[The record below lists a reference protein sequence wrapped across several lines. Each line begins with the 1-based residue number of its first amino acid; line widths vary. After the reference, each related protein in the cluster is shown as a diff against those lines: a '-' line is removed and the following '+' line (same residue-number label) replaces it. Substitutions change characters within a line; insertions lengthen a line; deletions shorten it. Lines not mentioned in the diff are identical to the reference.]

1 MTSTQKW
8 LRDNCIKY
16 EEKEKV
22 YTELN
27 TALETFGLYGRSNG
41 WLKVKSDV
49 YTYDDG
55 RTHLL
60 LCLHGLLP
68 ISYRNSTYHIPFD
81 MWIPFNYPRGAPIVY
96 VVPAQG
102 MMVKNSKF
110 VDLSGKCDVANYEG
124 TKGSWLDRGEKRTG
138 GRTGLVGLIDA
149 LTIWFGK
156 DPPVYSKAATTSQS
170 STPQPS
176 PAHPVPTPSTSHQPN
191 PPLPPSFTKHVGPPP
206 PTYSPPPAPP
216 RPISTASTS
225 WTPQPPPTFQ
235 SRSAAPIP
243 PPIPPPMPPATWTP
257 SPPPTRIQSAPI
269 QHSFQPAPMQPVP
282 MQSMQMQSPPLPTQ
296 SIPPPIP
303 APDLLDSDE
312 PTSSSDPGPAP
323 APPLPP
329 NPILLSLHASV
340 HGRLTSALQSFQT
353 SLHDS
358 SEHLRKIQEDL
369 LRGEPAIQ
377 DEIAR
382 LEAVKA
388 VSLNVGA
395 RYRQTIE
402 AAERNVQM
410 LRNKGDVSV
419 DELICG
425 PTIVHNQLID
435 LIAEDNAIEDTI
447 YHLHRALNSGSIELD
462 RFLKT
467 TRVLAEEQFMKR
479 ALIEKIQAGLPL
491 GEQVMW
497 G

>member
-1 MTSTQKW
+1 MSTQKW
-8 LRDNCIKY
+8 LRENCIKY
-16 EEKEKV
+16 EEKEKIYNEV
-22 YTELN
+22 N

-68 ISYRNSTYHIPFD
+68 INYRDSTYHIPVD
-81 MWIPFNYPRGAPIVY
+81 MWIPFNYPRGPPIVY

-110 VDLSGKCDVANYEG
+110 VELSGRCDVANYEG
-124 TKGSWLDRGEKRTG
+124 TKGSWLDRGEKRTET
-138 GRTGLVGLIDA
+138 RPGLVGLIDA
-149 LTIWFGK
+149 LIAWFGK
-156 DPPVYSKAATTSQS
+156 DPPVYSRAAQN
-170 STPQPS
+170 PQPS
-176 PAHPVPTPSTSHQPN
+176 PAPAPSPTRPPFPNHAGPRPSS
-191 PPLPPSFTKHVGPPP
+191 SFSNHAGPPP

-216 RPISTASTS
+216 HSDDPNIGPEFRPS
-225 WTPQPPPTFQ
+225 
-235 SRSAAPIP
+235 
-243 PPIPPPMPPATWTP
+243 
-257 SPPPTRIQSAPI
+257 
-269 QHSFQPAPMQPVP
+269 
-282 MQSMQMQSPPLPTQ
+282 
-296 SIPPPIP
+296 
-303 APDLLDSDE
+303 
-312 PTSSSDPGPAP
+312 P

-329 NPILLSLHASV
+329 NPILLSLHSSV
-340 HGRLTSALQSFQT
+340 HAKLTSALQSLQT
-353 SLHDS
+353 SLHHS
-358 SEHLRKIQEDL
+358 SEHLRKMQDDL
-369 LRGEPAIQ
+369 LRGEPAIK

-388 VSLNVGA
+388 VSLNVSS
-395 RYRQTIE
+395 RLRQTVE
-402 AAERNVQM
+402 AAERNVQV
-410 LRNKGDVSV
+410 LRDKGDVSV

-435 LIAEDNAIEDTI
+435 LVAEDNAIEDTI
-447 YHLHRALNSGSIELD
+447 YHLHRALNSGSIDLD

-491 GEQVMW
+491 GEQTMW
-497 G
+497 R

>member
-1 MTSTQKW
+1 MSTQKW
-8 LRDNCIKY
+8 LLENCIKY

-22 YTELN
+22 YNEVN

-68 ISYRNSTYHIPFD
+68 INYRNSTYHIPFD
-81 MWIPFNYPRGAPIVY
+81 MWIPFNYPRGPPIVY

-110 VDLSGKCDVANYEG
+110 VELSGRCDVASYEG
-124 TKGSWLDRGEKRTG
+124 TKCSWLDKGEKRTG
-138 GRTGLVGLIDA
+138 ERTGLVGLIDA
-149 LTIWFGK
+149 LIIWFGK
-156 DPPVYSKAATTSQS
+156 DPPVYSRATSSPQ
-170 STPQPS
+170 STPAVRSQ
-176 PAHPVPTPSTSHQPN
+176 PVPSQNHTG
-191 PPLPPSFTKHVGPPP
+191 PPPPPSFANHVGPPP

-216 RPISTASTS
+216 RHASISSAS
-225 WTPQPPPTFQ
+225 WTPQPPPIFQ
-235 SRSAAPIP
+235 ARSAVPMHPI
-243 PPIPPPMPPATWTP
+243 MSPASWTP
-257 SPPPTRIQSAPI
+257 SPPPPPPRIQFAPTHSIPI
-269 QHSFQPAPMQPVP
+269 QSSPVPAPAPVP
-282 MQSMQMQSPPLPTQ
+282 PPN
-296 SIPPPIP
+296 
-303 APDLLDSDE
+303 LLDSDE
-312 PTSSSDPGPAP
+312 PASQTEAVPSP

-329 NPILLSLHASV
+329 NPILLSLHSSV
-340 HGRLTSALQSFQT
+340 HAKITTALQSLQT
-353 SLHDS
+353 SLHHS
-358 SEHLRKIQEDL
+358 SEHLRKMQQDL

-382 LEAVKA
+382 LEAVKG
-388 VSLNVGA
+388 VSLNVGG
-395 RYRQTIE
+395 RLRQTVE
-402 AAERNVQM
+402 AAERNVQV
-410 LRNKGDVSV
+410 LRDKGDVSV

-435 LIAEDNAIEDTI
+435 LVAEDNAIEDTI
-447 YHLHRALNSGSIELD
+447 YHLHRALNSGSIDLD

-491 GEQVMW
+491 GEQAMW

>member
-1 MTSTQKW
+1 MSTQKW
-8 LRDNCIKY
+8 LRENCIKY

-22 YTELN
+22 YNEVN

-81 MWIPFNYPRGAPIVY
+81 MWIPFNYPRGPPIVY
-96 VVPAQG
+96 VVPAPG

-110 VDLSGKCDVANYEG
+110 VELSGKCDVASYEG
-124 TKGSWLDRGEKRTG
+124 TKGSWLDKGEKRTG
-138 GRTGLVGLIDA
+138 ARTGLVGLVDA
-149 LTIWFGK
+149 LIIWFGK
-156 DPPVYSKAATTSQS
+156 DPPVYSKAVPNPQNPN
-170 STPQPS
+170 PQPS
-176 PAHPVPTPSTSHQPN
+176 PARPSLAPSLPN
-191 PPLPPSFTKHVGPPP
+191 QAGPPHPSFSNHVGPPP
-206 PTYSPPPAPP
+206 PTYSPPLAPP
-216 RPISTASTS
+216 RPPSIASTS

-235 SRSAAPIP
+235 ALSAAPIP
-243 PPIPPPMPPATWTP
+243 HPMPPASWAPSPP
-257 SPPPTRIQSAPI
+257 SPPPRIQSAPI
-269 QHSFQPAPMQPVP
+269 QQSIQHRP
-282 MQSMQMQSPPLPTQ
+282 MQSIPMNTMPIQPASP
-296 SIPPPIP
+296 PPPIP
-303 APDLLDSDE
+303 APNLLDSDE
-312 PTSSSDPGPAP
+312 PASAPDPGPSS

-329 NPILLSLHASV
+329 NPVLLSLHSSV
-340 HGRLTSALQSFQT
+340 HAKLTSALQSFQT
-353 SLHDS
+353 SLHHS
-358 SEHLRKIQEDL
+358 LEHLRKIQEDL

-388 VSLNVGA
+388 VSLNVGT
-395 RYRQTIE
+395 RFRQTVE

-425 PTIVHNQLID
+425 PTIVHNQLIN
-435 LIAEDNAIEDTI
+435 LVAEDNAIEDTI
-447 YHLHRALNSGSIELD
+447 YHLHRALNSGSIDLD

-491 GEQVMW
+491 GEHAMW

>member
-1 MTSTQKW
+1 MSTQKW
-8 LRDNCIKY
+8 LRENCVKY
-16 EEKEKV
+16 EEKEKIYNEV
-22 YTELN
+22 N

-68 ISYRNSTYHIPFD
+68 INYRDSTYHIPVD
-81 MWIPFNYPRGAPIVY
+81 MWIPFNYPRGPPIVY

-110 VDLSGKCDVANYEG
+110 VELSGRCDVANYEG
-124 TKGSWLDRGEKRTG
+124 TKGSWLDRGEKRTET
-138 GRTGLVGLIDA
+138 RPGLVGLIDA
-149 LTIWFGK
+149 LIAWFGK
-156 DPPVYSKAATTSQS
+156 DPPVYSRAAQN
-170 STPQPS
+170 PQPS
-176 PAHPVPTPSTSHQPN
+176 PAPAPSSTRPPFPN
-191 PPLPPSFTKHVGPPP
+191 HAGPRPSSSFSNHAGPPP

-216 RPISTASTS
+216 RPAFIPSTN
-225 WTPQPPPTFQ
+225 WTPQPPPILQTC
-235 SRSAAPIP
+235 SAAPIP
-243 PPIPPPMPPATWTP
+243 PATAPWTPGHPPPP
-257 SPPPTRIQSAPI
+257 RIQSAPI
-269 QHSFQPAPMQPVP
+269 QPP
-282 MQSMQMQSPPLPTQ
+282 MQSMIIQSPPPPP
-296 SIPPPIP
+296 SIPP
-303 APDLLDSDE
+303 PDLLDSDD
-312 PTSSSDPGPAP
+312 PNPGPEFRPSP

-329 NPILLSLHASV
+329 NPILLSLHSSV
-340 HGRLTSALQSFQT
+340 HAKLTSALQSLQT
-353 SLHDS
+353 SLHHS
-358 SEHLRKIQEDL
+358 SEHLRKMQDDL
-369 LRGEPAIQ
+369 LRGEPAIK

-388 VSLNVGA
+388 VSHNVSS
-395 RYRQTIE
+395 RLRQTIE
-402 AAERNVQM
+402 AAERNVQV
-410 LRNKGDVSV
+410 LRDKGDVSV

-435 LIAEDNAIEDTI
+435 LVAEDNAIEDTI
-447 YHLHRALNSGSIELD
+447 YHLHRALNSGSIDLD

-491 GEQVMW
+491 GEQTMW
-497 G
+497 R